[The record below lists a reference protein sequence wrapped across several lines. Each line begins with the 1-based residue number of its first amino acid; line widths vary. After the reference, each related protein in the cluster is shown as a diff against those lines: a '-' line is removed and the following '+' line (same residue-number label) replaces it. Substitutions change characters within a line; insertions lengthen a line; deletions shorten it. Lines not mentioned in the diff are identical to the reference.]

1 MSQYCNDTTH
11 LKTLFDVQ
19 EFMIT
24 EEYRSKL
31 TAILTELNEIK
42 FANSRG
48 IFKLDMELIK
58 DVTLLLDYE
67 HSAEGIFQRKHLV
80 KHSKHGVRTFVYEI
94 DLLNFLIGTIQKK
107 LND

>member
-1 MSQYCNDTTH
+1 
-11 LKTLFDVQ
+11 
-19 EFMIT
+19 MIK

-48 IFKLDMELIK
+48 IFKLDTELIK

-67 HSAEGIFQRKHLV
+67 HSAEGVFQRKHLL
-80 KHSKHGVRTFVYEI
+80 KHPEHGIRTFVYEI
-94 DLLNFLIGTIQKK
+94 DLLNFLLEAIEKK
-107 LND
+107 LNE